1 MKRTILTA
9 VSLLFLFV
17 LPPHLSAGP
26 RSWQQAQKIAERIG
40 CWAKNSVAPM
50 TPGNVFLKMG
60 DKETAVPLKLTNW
73 GDTEVTSISYTF
85 YYTDKQVS
93 EGPFVLNLDQTLKDG
108 ETREVKIPIKPGQK
122 LGKEELLFN
131 ITQVNGQ
138 YNEASAGYA
147 YLTCCTVN
155 KMPHKR
161 VLVEDYAG
169 MWCWHC
175 PIGLVATDA
184 IARMYPDDVVAV
196 SVHKTDDISKVVSRG
211 VYEGLIDRYAV
222 TVPAVW
228 VARDNKAAGFDITD
242 AFKIE
247 KSKVTYMNMEVDAEW
262 DENGNNIRVKTQ
274 VEPCML
280 PDEGETFAIGY
291 VMTAS
296 GLSDDK
302 WRQESNYAEYSSD
315 SYKDAPEEMKFYADA
330 ANYVEGWSQV
340 KGMVYNHVAIES
352 QGMDNGLEDSK
363 MTDFRADE
371 VKTHSTTFEG
381 VNKYSVIRDRSK
393 IEIAAVLFNT
403 KTGKIENAARCS
415 VRNHGTTGI
424 RPNLVQEQKK
434 TEGIYDMQGRKVNGK
449 PTPGIY
455 IVNGKKTV
463 IR

>member
-93 EGPFVLNLDQTLKDG
+93 EGPFVLNFDQPLKDG

-196 SVHKTDDISKVVSRG
+196 SVHKTDDISKVVSRW

-228 VARDNKAAGFDITD
+228 VARDNKAAGFDIT
-242 AFKIE
+242 
-247 KSKVTYMNMEVDAEW
+247 
-262 DENGNNIRVKTQ
+262 
-274 VEPCML
+274 
-280 PDEGETFAIGY
+280 
-291 VMTAS
+291 
-296 GLSDDK
+296 
-302 WRQESNYAEYSSD
+302 
-315 SYKDAPEEMKFYADA
+315 DA

-434 TEGIYDMQGRKVNGK
+434 PEGIYDMQGRKVNGK

>member
-1 MKRTILTA
+1 MKRTILTT
-9 VSLLFLFV
+9 VSLLILFV

-26 RSWQQAQKIAERIG
+26 QSWQQAQKIAERIG

-60 DKETAVPLKLTNW
+60 DKETVVPLKLTNW

-93 EGPFVLNLDQTLKDG
+93 EGPFVLNFDQPLKDG

-196 SVHKTDDISKVVSRG
+196 SVHKTDDISKVVSRW

-228 VARDNKAAGFDITD
+228 VARDNKAAGFDIT
-242 AFKIE
+242 
-247 KSKVTYMNMEVDAEW
+247 
-262 DENGNNIRVKTQ
+262 
-274 VEPCML
+274 
-280 PDEGETFAIGY
+280 
-291 VMTAS
+291 
-296 GLSDDK
+296 
-302 WRQESNYAEYSSD
+302 
-315 SYKDAPEEMKFYADA
+315 DA

-381 VNKYSVIRDRSK
+381 INKYSVIRDRSK

>member
-93 EGPFVLNLDQTLKDG
+93 EGPFVLHLDQPLKDG

-122 LGKEELLFN
+122 LGKEEVLFN

-138 YNEASAGYA
+138 YNEASAGYT

-169 MWCWHC
+169 MWCPHC

-228 VARDNKAAGFDITD
+228 VARDNKAAGFDIT
-242 AFKIE
+242 
-247 KSKVTYMNMEVDAEW
+247 
-262 DENGNNIRVKTQ
+262 
-274 VEPCML
+274 
-280 PDEGETFAIGY
+280 
-291 VMTAS
+291 
-296 GLSDDK
+296 
-302 WRQESNYAEYSSD
+302 
-315 SYKDAPEEMKFYADA
+315 DA

-434 TEGIYDMQGRKVNGK
+434 PEGIYDMQGRKVNGK

>member
-9 VSLLFLFV
+9 VSLLILFV

-93 EGPFVLNLDQTLKDG
+93 EGPFVLNFDQPLKDG

-196 SVHKTDDISKVVSRG
+196 SVHKTDDISKVVSRW

-228 VARDNKAAGFDITD
+228 VARDNKAAGFDIT
-242 AFKIE
+242 
-247 KSKVTYMNMEVDAEW
+247 
-262 DENGNNIRVKTQ
+262 
-274 VEPCML
+274 
-280 PDEGETFAIGY
+280 
-291 VMTAS
+291 
-296 GLSDDK
+296 
-302 WRQESNYAEYSSD
+302 
-315 SYKDAPEEMKFYADA
+315 DA

-434 TEGIYDMQGRKVNGK
+434 PEGIYDMQGRKVNGK

>member
-9 VSLLFLFV
+9 VSLLILFV

-26 RSWQQAQKIAERIG
+26 QSWQQAQKIAERIG

-60 DKETAVPLKLTNW
+60 DKETVVPLKLTNW

-93 EGPFVLNLDQTLKDG
+93 EGPFVLNFDQPLKDG

-122 LGKEELLFN
+122 LGKEEVLFN

-196 SVHKTDDISKVVSRG
+196 SVHKTDDISKVVSRL

-228 VARDNKAAGFDITD
+228 VARDNKAAGFDIT
-242 AFKIE
+242 
-247 KSKVTYMNMEVDAEW
+247 
-262 DENGNNIRVKTQ
+262 
-274 VEPCML
+274 
-280 PDEGETFAIGY
+280 
-291 VMTAS
+291 
-296 GLSDDK
+296 
-302 WRQESNYAEYSSD
+302 
-315 SYKDAPEEMKFYADA
+315 DA

-434 TEGIYDMQGRKVNGK
+434 QEGIYDMQGRKVNGK

>member
-9 VSLLFLFV
+9 VSLLILFV

-26 RSWQQAQKIAERIG
+26 QSWQQAQKIAERIG

-60 DKETAVPLKLTNW
+60 DKETVVPLKLTNW

-93 EGPFVLNLDQTLKDG
+93 EGPFVLNFDQPLKDG

-196 SVHKTDDISKVVSRG
+196 SVHKTDDISKVVSRW

-222 TVPAVW
+222 TVPSVW
-228 VARDNKAAGFDITD
+228 VARDNKAAGFDIT
-242 AFKIE
+242 
-247 KSKVTYMNMEVDAEW
+247 
-262 DENGNNIRVKTQ
+262 
-274 VEPCML
+274 
-280 PDEGETFAIGY
+280 
-291 VMTAS
+291 
-296 GLSDDK
+296 
-302 WRQESNYAEYSSD
+302 
-315 SYKDAPEEMKFYADA
+315 DA

-424 RPNLVQEQKK
+424 RSNLVQEQKK

>member
-1 MKRTILTA
+1 
-9 VSLLFLFV
+9 
-17 LPPHLSAGP
+17 
-26 RSWQQAQKIAERIG
+26 
-40 CWAKNSVAPM
+40 M

-60 DKETAVPLKLTNW
+60 DKETVVPLKLTNW

-85 YYTDKQVS
+85 YCTDKQVS
-93 EGPFVLNLDQTLKDG
+93 EGPFVLNFDQPLKDG

-169 MWCWHC
+169 MRCWHC

-196 SVHKTDDISKVVSRG
+196 SVHKTDDISKVVSRW

-228 VARDNKAAGFDITD
+228 VARDNKAAGFDIT
-242 AFKIE
+242 
-247 KSKVTYMNMEVDAEW
+247 
-262 DENGNNIRVKTQ
+262 
-274 VEPCML
+274 
-280 PDEGETFAIGY
+280 
-291 VMTAS
+291 
-296 GLSDDK
+296 
-302 WRQESNYAEYSSD
+302 
-315 SYKDAPEEMKFYADA
+315 DA

-381 VNKYSVIRDRSK
+381 VNQYSVIRDRSK

>member
-9 VSLLFLFV
+9 VSLLILFV

-26 RSWQQAQKIAERIG
+26 QSWQQAQKIAERIG

-60 DKETAVPLKLTNW
+60 DKETVVPLKLTNW

-93 EGPFVLNLDQTLKDG
+93 EGPFVLNFDQPLKNG

-196 SVHKTDDISKVVSRG
+196 SVHKTDDISKVVSRR

-222 TVPAVW
+222 TVPSVW
-228 VARDNKAAGFDITD
+228 VARDNKAAGFDIT
-242 AFKIE
+242 
-247 KSKVTYMNMEVDAEW
+247 
-262 DENGNNIRVKTQ
+262 
-274 VEPCML
+274 
-280 PDEGETFAIGY
+280 
-291 VMTAS
+291 
-296 GLSDDK
+296 
-302 WRQESNYAEYSSD
+302 
-315 SYKDAPEEMKFYADA
+315 DA

-434 TEGIYDMQGRKVNGK
+434 QEGIYDMQGRKVNGK

>member
-9 VSLLFLFV
+9 VSLLILFV

-26 RSWQQAQKIAERIG
+26 QSWQQAQKIAERIG

-60 DKETAVPLKLTNW
+60 DKETVVPLKLTNW

-93 EGPFVLNLDQTLKDG
+93 EGPFVLNFDQPLKNG

-196 SVHKTDDISKVVSRG
+196 SVHKTDDISKVVSRW

-228 VARDNKAAGFDITD
+228 VARDNKAAGFDIT
-242 AFKIE
+242 
-247 KSKVTYMNMEVDAEW
+247 
-262 DENGNNIRVKTQ
+262 
-274 VEPCML
+274 
-280 PDEGETFAIGY
+280 
-291 VMTAS
+291 
-296 GLSDDK
+296 
-302 WRQESNYAEYSSD
+302 
-315 SYKDAPEEMKFYADA
+315 DA

-424 RPNLVQEQKK
+424 RLNLVQEQKK
-434 TEGIYDMQGRKVNGK
+434 PEGIYDMQGRKVNGK

>member
-9 VSLLFLFV
+9 VSLLILFV
-17 LPPHLSAGP
+17 LPPHLSAGLQ
-26 RSWQQAQKIAERIG
+26 SWQQAQKIAERIG

-60 DKETAVPLKLTNW
+60 DKETVVPLKLTNW

-93 EGPFVLNLDQTLKDG
+93 EGPFVLNFDQPLKNG

-196 SVHKTDDISKVVSRG
+196 SVHKTDDISKVVSRW
-211 VYEGLIDRYAV
+211 VYKGLIDRYAV
-222 TVPAVW
+222 TVPSVW
-228 VARDNKAAGFDITD
+228 VARDNKAAGFDIT
-242 AFKIE
+242 
-247 KSKVTYMNMEVDAEW
+247 
-262 DENGNNIRVKTQ
+262 
-274 VEPCML
+274 
-280 PDEGETFAIGY
+280 
-291 VMTAS
+291 
-296 GLSDDK
+296 
-302 WRQESNYAEYSSD
+302 
-315 SYKDAPEEMKFYADA
+315 DA

>member
-9 VSLLFLFV
+9 VSLLILFV
-17 LPPHLSAGP
+17 LPPHLSAGQQ
-26 RSWQQAQKIAERIG
+26 SWQQAQKIAERIG

-93 EGPFVLNLDQTLKDG
+93 EGPFVLHLDQPLKDG

-196 SVHKTDDISKVVSRG
+196 SVHKTDDISKVVSRW

-228 VARDNKAAGFDITD
+228 VARDNKAAGFDIT
-242 AFKIE
+242 
-247 KSKVTYMNMEVDAEW
+247 
-262 DENGNNIRVKTQ
+262 
-274 VEPCML
+274 
-280 PDEGETFAIGY
+280 
-291 VMTAS
+291 
-296 GLSDDK
+296 
-302 WRQESNYAEYSSD
+302 
-315 SYKDAPEEMKFYADA
+315 DA

-434 TEGIYDMQGRKVNGK
+434 PEGIYDMQGRKVNGK

>member
-9 VSLLFLFV
+9 VSLLILFV

-26 RSWQQAQKIAERIG
+26 QSWQQAQKIAERIG

-60 DKETAVPLKLTNW
+60 DKETVVPLKLTNW

-93 EGPFVLNLDQTLKDG
+93 EGPFVLNFDQPLKDG

-196 SVHKTDDISKVVSRG
+196 SVHKTDDISKVVSRW

-228 VARDNKAAGFDITD
+228 VARDNKAAGFDIT
-242 AFKIE
+242 
-247 KSKVTYMNMEVDAEW
+247 
-262 DENGNNIRVKTQ
+262 
-274 VEPCML
+274 
-280 PDEGETFAIGY
+280 
-291 VMTAS
+291 
-296 GLSDDK
+296 
-302 WRQESNYAEYSSD
+302 
-315 SYKDAPEEMKFYADA
+315 DA

-393 IEIAAVLFNT
+393 IEIAAVLFNN

-434 TEGIYDMQGRKVNGK
+434 PEGIYDMQGRKVNGK
-449 PTPGIY
+449 PKPGIY

>member
-9 VSLLFLFV
+9 VSLLILFV

-26 RSWQQAQKIAERIG
+26 QSWQQAQKIAERIG

-60 DKETAVPLKLTNW
+60 DKETVVPLKLTNW

-93 EGPFVLNLDQTLKDG
+93 EGPFVLNFDQPLKNG

-196 SVHKTDDISKVVSRG
+196 SVHKTDDISKVVSRW
-211 VYEGLIDRYAV
+211 VYEGLIDRNAV

-228 VARDNKAAGFDITD
+228 VARDNKAAGFDIT
-242 AFKIE
+242 
-247 KSKVTYMNMEVDAEW
+247 
-262 DENGNNIRVKTQ
+262 
-274 VEPCML
+274 
-280 PDEGETFAIGY
+280 
-291 VMTAS
+291 
-296 GLSDDK
+296 
-302 WRQESNYAEYSSD
+302 
-315 SYKDAPEEMKFYADA
+315 DA

-434 TEGIYDMQGRKVNGK
+434 PEGIYDMQGRKVNGK

>member
-9 VSLLFLFV
+9 VSLLILFV
-17 LPPHLSAGP
+17 LPHHLSAGP

-93 EGPFVLNLDQTLKDG
+93 EGPFVLNFDQPLKDG

-196 SVHKTDDISKVVSRG
+196 SVHKTDDISKVVSRW

-228 VARDNKAAGFDITD
+228 VARDNKAAGFDIT
-242 AFKIE
+242 
-247 KSKVTYMNMEVDAEW
+247 
-262 DENGNNIRVKTQ
+262 
-274 VEPCML
+274 
-280 PDEGETFAIGY
+280 
-291 VMTAS
+291 
-296 GLSDDK
+296 
-302 WRQESNYAEYSSD
+302 
-315 SYKDAPEEMKFYADA
+315 DA

-434 TEGIYDMQGRKVNGK
+434 QEGIYDMQGRKVNGK

>member
-9 VSLLFLFV
+9 VSLLILFV

-26 RSWQQAQKIAERIG
+26 QSWQQAQKIAERIG

-60 DKETAVPLKLTNW
+60 DKETVVPLKLTNW

-93 EGPFVLNLDQTLKDG
+93 EGPFVLNFDQPLKDG

-196 SVHKTDDISKVVSRG
+196 SVHKTDDISKVVSRW

-242 AFKIE
+242 A
-247 KSKVTYMNMEVDAEW
+247 
-262 DENGNNIRVKTQ
+262 
-274 VEPCML
+274 
-280 PDEGETFAIGY
+280 
-291 VMTAS
+291 
-296 GLSDDK
+296 
-302 WRQESNYAEYSSD
+302 
-315 SYKDAPEEMKFYADA
+315 

-352 QGMDNGLEDSK
+352 QGMDNGLENSK

-434 TEGIYDMQGRKVNGK
+434 PEGIYDMQGRKVNGK
-449 PTPGIY
+449 PTPDIY

>member
-9 VSLLFLFV
+9 VSLLILFV

-26 RSWQQAQKIAERIG
+26 QSWKQAQKIAERIG

-60 DKETAVPLKLTNW
+60 DKETVVPLKLTNW

-93 EGPFVLNLDQTLKDG
+93 EGPFVLNFDQPLKDG

-196 SVHKTDDISKVVSRG
+196 SVHKTDDISKVVSRW

-228 VARDNKAAGFDITD
+228 VARDNKAAGFDIT
-242 AFKIE
+242 
-247 KSKVTYMNMEVDAEW
+247 
-262 DENGNNIRVKTQ
+262 
-274 VEPCML
+274 
-280 PDEGETFAIGY
+280 
-291 VMTAS
+291 
-296 GLSDDK
+296 
-302 WRQESNYAEYSSD
+302 
-315 SYKDAPEEMKFYADA
+315 DA

>member
-9 VSLLFLFV
+9 VSLLILFV

-26 RSWQQAQKIAERIG
+26 QSWQQAQKIAERIG

-60 DKETAVPLKLTNW
+60 DKETVVPLKLTNW

-93 EGPFVLNLDQTLKDG
+93 EGPFVLNFDQPLKDG
-108 ETREVKIPIKPGQK
+108 ETREVKIPIKPGPK
-122 LGKEELLFN
+122 LGKEEVLFN

-196 SVHKTDDISKVVSRG
+196 SVHKTDDISKVVSRL

-228 VARDNKAAGFDITD
+228 VARDNKAAGFDIT
-242 AFKIE
+242 
-247 KSKVTYMNMEVDAEW
+247 
-262 DENGNNIRVKTQ
+262 
-274 VEPCML
+274 
-280 PDEGETFAIGY
+280 
-291 VMTAS
+291 
-296 GLSDDK
+296 
-302 WRQESNYAEYSSD
+302 
-315 SYKDAPEEMKFYADA
+315 DA

-434 TEGIYDMQGRKVNGK
+434 PEGIYDMQGRKVNGK

>member
-9 VSLLFLFV
+9 VSLLILFV

-26 RSWQQAQKIAERIG
+26 QSWQQAQNIAERIG

-60 DKETAVPLKLTNW
+60 DKETVVPLKLTNW

-93 EGPFVLNLDQTLKDG
+93 EGPFVLNFDQPLKDG

-196 SVHKTDDISKVVSRG
+196 SVHKTDDISKVVSRW

-222 TVPAVW
+222 TVPSVW
-228 VARDNKAAGFDITD
+228 VARDNKAAGFDIT
-242 AFKIE
+242 
-247 KSKVTYMNMEVDAEW
+247 
-262 DENGNNIRVKTQ
+262 
-274 VEPCML
+274 
-280 PDEGETFAIGY
+280 
-291 VMTAS
+291 
-296 GLSDDK
+296 
-302 WRQESNYAEYSSD
+302 
-315 SYKDAPEEMKFYADA
+315 DA

-371 VKTHSTTFEG
+371 VKTQSTTFEG

>member
-9 VSLLFLFV
+9 VSLLILFV

-26 RSWQQAQKIAERIG
+26 QSWQQAQKIAERIG

-60 DKETAVPLKLTNW
+60 DKETVVPLKLTNW

-93 EGPFVLNLDQTLKDG
+93 EGPFVLNFDQPLKDG

-131 ITQVNGQ
+131 IPQVNGQ

-196 SVHKTDDISKVVSRG
+196 SVHKTDDISKVVSRW

-222 TVPAVW
+222 TVPSVW
-228 VARDNKAAGFDITD
+228 VARDNKAAGFDIT
-242 AFKIE
+242 
-247 KSKVTYMNMEVDAEW
+247 
-262 DENGNNIRVKTQ
+262 
-274 VEPCML
+274 
-280 PDEGETFAIGY
+280 
-291 VMTAS
+291 
-296 GLSDDK
+296 
-302 WRQESNYAEYSSD
+302 
-315 SYKDAPEEMKFYADA
+315 DA

-424 RPNLVQEQKK
+424 RSNLVQEQKK
-434 TEGIYDMQGRKVNGK
+434 QEGIYDMQGRKVNGK

>member
-93 EGPFVLNLDQTLKDG
+93 EGPFVLNLDQPLKDG

-242 AFKIE
+242 A
-247 KSKVTYMNMEVDAEW
+247 
-262 DENGNNIRVKTQ
+262 
-274 VEPCML
+274 
-280 PDEGETFAIGY
+280 
-291 VMTAS
+291 
-296 GLSDDK
+296 
-302 WRQESNYAEYSSD
+302 
-315 SYKDAPEEMKFYADA
+315 

>member
-1 MKRTILTA
+1 
-9 VSLLFLFV
+9 
-17 LPPHLSAGP
+17 
-26 RSWQQAQKIAERIG
+26 
-40 CWAKNSVAPM
+40 M

-60 DKETAVPLKLTNW
+60 DKETVVPLKLTNW

-93 EGPFVLNLDQTLKDG
+93 EGPFVLNFDQPLKDG

-155 KMPHKR
+155 KMLHKR

-196 SVHKTDDISKVVSRG
+196 SVHKTDDISKVVSRW
-211 VYEGLIDRYAV
+211 VYEGLIDRFAV

-228 VARDNKAAGFDITD
+228 VARDNKAAGFDIT
-242 AFKIE
+242 
-247 KSKVTYMNMEVDAEW
+247 
-262 DENGNNIRVKTQ
+262 
-274 VEPCML
+274 
-280 PDEGETFAIGY
+280 
-291 VMTAS
+291 
-296 GLSDDK
+296 
-302 WRQESNYAEYSSD
+302 
-315 SYKDAPEEMKFYADA
+315 DA

-381 VNKYSVIRDRSK
+381 INKYSVIRDRSK

-434 TEGIYDMQGRKVNGK
+434 QEGIYDMQGRKVNGK

>member
-9 VSLLFLFV
+9 VSLLILFV

-26 RSWQQAQKIAERIG
+26 QSWQQAQKIAERIG
-40 CWAKNSVAPM
+40 CWTKNSVAPM

-60 DKETAVPLKLTNW
+60 DKETVVPLKLTNW

-93 EGPFVLNLDQTLKDG
+93 EGPFVLNFDQPLKEG
-108 ETREVKIPIKPGQK
+108 ETREVKIPIKPGPK
-122 LGKEELLFN
+122 LGKEEVLFN

-196 SVHKTDDISKVVSRG
+196 SVHKTDDISKVVSRW

-222 TVPAVW
+222 MVPAVW
-228 VARDNKAAGFDITD
+228 VARDNKAAGFDIT
-242 AFKIE
+242 
-247 KSKVTYMNMEVDAEW
+247 
-262 DENGNNIRVKTQ
+262 
-274 VEPCML
+274 
-280 PDEGETFAIGY
+280 
-291 VMTAS
+291 
-296 GLSDDK
+296 
-302 WRQESNYAEYSSD
+302 
-315 SYKDAPEEMKFYADA
+315 DA

-415 VRNHGTTGI
+415 VRNHDTTGI

>member
-9 VSLLFLFV
+9 VSLLILFV

-26 RSWQQAQKIAERIG
+26 QSWQQAQKIAERIG

-60 DKETAVPLKLTNW
+60 DKETVVPLKLTNW

-93 EGPFVLNLDQTLKDG
+93 EGPFVLNFDQPLKDG

-147 YLTCCTVN
+147 YLTCCTIN

-196 SVHKTDDISKVVSRG
+196 SVHKTDDISKVVSRW

-228 VARDNKAAGFDITD
+228 VARDNKAAGFDIT
-242 AFKIE
+242 
-247 KSKVTYMNMEVDAEW
+247 
-262 DENGNNIRVKTQ
+262 
-274 VEPCML
+274 
-280 PDEGETFAIGY
+280 
-291 VMTAS
+291 
-296 GLSDDK
+296 
-302 WRQESNYAEYSSD
+302 
-315 SYKDAPEEMKFYADA
+315 DA

-434 TEGIYDMQGRKVNGK
+434 PEGIYDMQGRKVNGK

>member
-9 VSLLFLFV
+9 VSLLILFV

-26 RSWQQAQKIAERIG
+26 QSWQQAQKIAERIG

-60 DKETAVPLKLTNW
+60 DKETVVPLKLTNW

-93 EGPFVLNLDQTLKDG
+93 EGPFVLNFYQPLKDG

-196 SVHKTDDISKVVSRG
+196 SVHKTDDISKVVSRL

-222 TVPAVW
+222 TVPSVW

-242 AFKIE
+242 A
-247 KSKVTYMNMEVDAEW
+247 AH
-262 DENGNNIRVKTQ
+262 
-274 VEPCML
+274 
-280 PDEGETFAIGY
+280 
-291 VMTAS
+291 
-296 GLSDDK
+296 
-302 WRQESNYAEYSSD
+302 
-315 SYKDAPEEMKFYADA
+315 
-330 ANYVEGWSQV
+330 YVEGWSQV

-352 QGMDNGLEDSK
+352 QGMYNGLEDSK

-434 TEGIYDMQGRKVNGK
+434 PEGIYDMQGRKVNGK

>member
-9 VSLLFLFV
+9 VSLLILFV

-26 RSWQQAQKIAERIG
+26 QSWQQAQNIAERIG

-60 DKETAVPLKLTNW
+60 NKETVVPLKLTNW

-93 EGPFVLNLDQTLKDG
+93 EGPFVLNFDQPLKDG

-196 SVHKTDDISKVVSRG
+196 SVHKADDISKVVSRG

-222 TVPAVW
+222 TVPSVW
-228 VARDNKAAGFDITD
+228 VARDNKAAGFDIT
-242 AFKIE
+242 
-247 KSKVTYMNMEVDAEW
+247 
-262 DENGNNIRVKTQ
+262 
-274 VEPCML
+274 
-280 PDEGETFAIGY
+280 
-291 VMTAS
+291 
-296 GLSDDK
+296 
-302 WRQESNYAEYSSD
+302 
-315 SYKDAPEEMKFYADA
+315 DA

-371 VKTHSTTFEG
+371 VKTQSTTFEG

>member
-1 MKRTILTA
+1 
-9 VSLLFLFV
+9 
-17 LPPHLSAGP
+17 
-26 RSWQQAQKIAERIG
+26 
-40 CWAKNSVAPM
+40 M

-60 DKETAVPLKLTNW
+60 DKETVVPLKLTNW

-93 EGPFVLNLDQTLKDG
+93 EGPFVLNFDQPLKNG

-138 YNEASAGYA
+138 YNEASAGYV

-196 SVHKTDDISKVVSRG
+196 SVHKTDDISKVVSRW

-228 VARDNKAAGFDITD
+228 VARDNKAAGFDIT
-242 AFKIE
+242 
-247 KSKVTYMNMEVDAEW
+247 
-262 DENGNNIRVKTQ
+262 
-274 VEPCML
+274 
-280 PDEGETFAIGY
+280 
-291 VMTAS
+291 
-296 GLSDDK
+296 
-302 WRQESNYAEYSSD
+302 
-315 SYKDAPEEMKFYADA
+315 DA

-434 TEGIYDMQGRKVNGK
+434 QEGIFDMQGRKVNGK

>member
-9 VSLLFLFV
+9 VSLLILFV
-17 LPPHLSAGP
+17 LPPHLSAGLQ
-26 RSWQQAQKIAERIG
+26 SWQQAQKIAERIG

-60 DKETAVPLKLTNW
+60 DKETVVPLKLTNW

-93 EGPFVLNLDQTLKDG
+93 EGPFVLNFDQPLKDG

-184 IARMYPDDVVAV
+184 IARMYPDDAVAV
-196 SVHKTDDISKVVSRG
+196 SVHKTDDISKVVSRW

-222 TVPAVW
+222 TVPSVW
-228 VARDNKAAGFDITD
+228 VARDNKAAGFDIT
-242 AFKIE
+242 
-247 KSKVTYMNMEVDAEW
+247 
-262 DENGNNIRVKTQ
+262 
-274 VEPCML
+274 
-280 PDEGETFAIGY
+280 
-291 VMTAS
+291 
-296 GLSDDK
+296 
-302 WRQESNYAEYSSD
+302 
-315 SYKDAPEEMKFYADA
+315 DA

-434 TEGIYDMQGRKVNGK
+434 QEGIYDMQGRKVNGK

-455 IVNGKKTV
+455 IVNGKKMV

>member
-9 VSLLFLFV
+9 VSLLILFV

-26 RSWQQAQKIAERIG
+26 QSWQQAQKIAERIG

-60 DKETAVPLKLTNW
+60 DKETVVPLKLTNW

-93 EGPFVLNLDQTLKDG
+93 EGPFVLNFDQPLKDG

-196 SVHKTDDISKVVSRG
+196 SVHKTDDISKVVSRW

-228 VARDNKAAGFDITD
+228 VARDNKAAGFDIT
-242 AFKIE
+242 
-247 KSKVTYMNMEVDAEW
+247 
-262 DENGNNIRVKTQ
+262 
-274 VEPCML
+274 
-280 PDEGETFAIGY
+280 
-291 VMTAS
+291 
-296 GLSDDK
+296 
-302 WRQESNYAEYSSD
+302 
-315 SYKDAPEEMKFYADA
+315 DA

-371 VKTHSTTFEG
+371 VQTHSTTFEG
-381 VNKYSVIRDRSK
+381 VNQYSVIRDRSK

>member
-9 VSLLFLFV
+9 VSLLILFV

-26 RSWQQAQKIAERIG
+26 QSWQQAQKIAERIG

-60 DKETAVPLKLTNW
+60 DKETVVPLKLTNW

-93 EGPFVLNLDQTLKDG
+93 EGPFVLHLDQPLKDG

-122 LGKEELLFN
+122 LGKEEVLFN

-196 SVHKTDDISKVVSRG
+196 SVHKTDDISKVVSRW

-222 TVPAVW
+222 MVPAVW
-228 VARDNKAAGFDITD
+228 VARDNKAAGFDIT
-242 AFKIE
+242 
-247 KSKVTYMNMEVDAEW
+247 
-262 DENGNNIRVKTQ
+262 
-274 VEPCML
+274 
-280 PDEGETFAIGY
+280 
-291 VMTAS
+291 
-296 GLSDDK
+296 
-302 WRQESNYAEYSSD
+302 
-315 SYKDAPEEMKFYADA
+315 DA

-434 TEGIYDMQGRKVNGK
+434 QEGIYDMQGRKVNGK

>member
-9 VSLLFLFV
+9 VSLLILFV
-17 LPPHLSAGP
+17 LPPHLSAGSQ
-26 RSWQQAQKIAERIG
+26 SWQQAQKIAERIG
-40 CWAKNSVAPM
+40 CWAKYSVAPM

-60 DKETAVPLKLTNW
+60 DKETVVPLKLTNW

-93 EGPFVLNLDQTLKDG
+93 EGPFVLNFDQPLKDG
-108 ETREVKIPIKPGQK
+108 ETREVKIPIKPGPK
-122 LGKEELLFN
+122 LGKVLFN

-222 TVPAVW
+222 TVPSIW

-302 WRQESNYAEYSSD
+302 WRQAANYAEYSSD

-352 QGMDNGLEDSK
+352 QGKRTGGLED
-363 MTDFRADE
+363 
-371 VKTHSTTFEG
+371 
-381 VNKYSVIRDRSK
+381 DR
-393 IEIAAVLFNT
+393 L
-403 KTGKIENAARCS
+403 
-415 VRNHGTTGI
+415 
-424 RPNLVQEQKK
+424 P
-434 TEGIYDMQGRKVNGK
+434 GRRGEDALHHF
-449 PTPGIY
+449 
-455 IVNGKKTV
+455 
-463 IR
+463 

>member
-9 VSLLFLFV
+9 VSLLILFV

-26 RSWQQAQKIAERIG
+26 QSWQQAQKIAERIG

-50 TPGNVFLKMG
+50 TPGNVFQKMG
-60 DKETAVPLKLTNW
+60 DKETVVPLKLTNW

-93 EGPFVLNLDQTLKDG
+93 EGPFVLNFDQPLKDG

-196 SVHKTDDISKVVSRG
+196 SVHKTDDISKVVSRW

-242 AFKIE
+242 A
-247 KSKVTYMNMEVDAEW
+247 
-262 DENGNNIRVKTQ
+262 
-274 VEPCML
+274 
-280 PDEGETFAIGY
+280 
-291 VMTAS
+291 
-296 GLSDDK
+296 
-302 WRQESNYAEYSSD
+302 
-315 SYKDAPEEMKFYADA
+315 
-330 ANYVEGWSQV
+330 ANYVEGWLQV

-424 RPNLVQEQKK
+424 RSNLVQEQKK
-434 TEGIYDMQGRKVNGK
+434 PEGIYDMQGRKVNGK

-455 IVNGKKTV
+455 IVNGKKMV

>member
-9 VSLLFLFV
+9 VSLLILFV

-26 RSWQQAQKIAERIG
+26 QSWQQAQKIAERIG

-60 DKETAVPLKLTNW
+60 NKETVVPLKLTNW

-93 EGPFVLNLDQTLKDG
+93 EGPFVLNFDQPLKDG

-196 SVHKTDDISKVVSRG
+196 SVHKADDISKVVSRG

-228 VARDNKAAGFDITD
+228 VARDNKAAGFDIT
-242 AFKIE
+242 
-247 KSKVTYMNMEVDAEW
+247 
-262 DENGNNIRVKTQ
+262 
-274 VEPCML
+274 
-280 PDEGETFAIGY
+280 
-291 VMTAS
+291 
-296 GLSDDK
+296 
-302 WRQESNYAEYSSD
+302 
-315 SYKDAPEEMKFYADA
+315 DA

-424 RPNLVQEQKK
+424 RPNLVQKQKK

>member
-9 VSLLFLFV
+9 VSLLILFV
-17 LPPHLSAGP
+17 LPPHLSAGSQ
-26 RSWQQAQKIAERIG
+26 SWQQAQKIAERIG

-60 DKETAVPLKLTNW
+60 DKETVVPLKLTNW

-93 EGPFVLNLDQTLKDG
+93 EGPFVLNFDQPLKDG

-196 SVHKTDDISKVVSRG
+196 SVHKTDDISKVVSRL

-222 TVPAVW
+222 TVPSVW
-228 VARDNKAAGFDITD
+228 VARDNKAAGFDIT
-242 AFKIE
+242 
-247 KSKVTYMNMEVDAEW
+247 
-262 DENGNNIRVKTQ
+262 
-274 VEPCML
+274 
-280 PDEGETFAIGY
+280 
-291 VMTAS
+291 
-296 GLSDDK
+296 
-302 WRQESNYAEYSSD
+302 
-315 SYKDAPEEMKFYADA
+315 DA

-434 TEGIYDMQGRKVNGK
+434 QEGIYDMQGRKVNGK

>member
-9 VSLLFLFV
+9 VLLLILFV

-26 RSWQQAQKIAERIG
+26 QSWQQAQKIAERIG

-60 DKETAVPLKLTNW
+60 DKETVVPLKLTNW

-93 EGPFVLNLDQTLKDG
+93 EGPFVLNFDQPLKNG

-131 ITQVNGQ
+131 IPQVNGQ

-196 SVHKTDDISKVVSRG
+196 SVHKTDDISKVVSRW

-228 VARDNKAAGFDITD
+228 VARDNKAAGFDIT
-242 AFKIE
+242 
-247 KSKVTYMNMEVDAEW
+247 
-262 DENGNNIRVKTQ
+262 
-274 VEPCML
+274 
-280 PDEGETFAIGY
+280 
-291 VMTAS
+291 
-296 GLSDDK
+296 
-302 WRQESNYAEYSSD
+302 
-315 SYKDAPEEMKFYADA
+315 DA

-434 TEGIYDMQGRKVNGK
+434 PEGIYDMQGRKVNGK

>member
-9 VSLLFLFV
+9 VSLLILFV

-26 RSWQQAQKIAERIG
+26 QSWQQAQKIAERIG

-60 DKETAVPLKLTNW
+60 DKETVVPLKLTNW

-93 EGPFVLNLDQTLKDG
+93 EGPFVLNFDQPLKDG

-196 SVHKTDDISKVVSRG
+196 SVHKTDDISKVVSRW

-222 TVPAVW
+222 TVPVVW
-228 VARDNKAAGFDITD
+228 VARDNKAAGFDIT
-242 AFKIE
+242 
-247 KSKVTYMNMEVDAEW
+247 
-262 DENGNNIRVKTQ
+262 
-274 VEPCML
+274 
-280 PDEGETFAIGY
+280 
-291 VMTAS
+291 
-296 GLSDDK
+296 
-302 WRQESNYAEYSSD
+302 
-315 SYKDAPEEMKFYADA
+315 DA

-434 TEGIYDMQGRKVNGK
+434 PEGIYDMQGRKVNGK

>member
-9 VSLLFLFV
+9 VSLLILFA
-17 LPPHLSAGP
+17 LPHHLSAGP

-60 DKETAVPLKLTNW
+60 DKETVVPLKLTNW

-93 EGPFVLNLDQTLKDG
+93 EGPFVLNFDQPLKDG

-196 SVHKTDDISKVVSRG
+196 SVHKTDDISKVVSRW

-228 VARDNKAAGFDITD
+228 VARDNKAAGFDIT
-242 AFKIE
+242 
-247 KSKVTYMNMEVDAEW
+247 
-262 DENGNNIRVKTQ
+262 
-274 VEPCML
+274 
-280 PDEGETFAIGY
+280 
-291 VMTAS
+291 
-296 GLSDDK
+296 
-302 WRQESNYAEYSSD
+302 
-315 SYKDAPEEMKFYADA
+315 DA

-434 TEGIYDMQGRKVNGK
+434 QEGIYDMQGRKVNGK

>member
-9 VSLLFLFV
+9 VSLLILFV

-26 RSWQQAQKIAERIG
+26 QSWQQAQKIAERIG

-60 DKETAVPLKLTNW
+60 DKETVVPLKLTNW

-93 EGPFVLNLDQTLKDG
+93 EGPFVLNFDQPLKDG

-138 YNEASAGYA
+138 YNEASAG
-147 YLTCCTVN
+147 LTCCTVN

-175 PIGLVATDA
+175 PIGLVTTDA

-196 SVHKTDDISKVVSRG
+196 SVHKTDDISKVVSRW

-222 TVPAVW
+222 TVPSVW
-228 VARDNKAAGFDITD
+228 VARDNKAAGFDIT
-242 AFKIE
+242 
-247 KSKVTYMNMEVDAEW
+247 
-262 DENGNNIRVKTQ
+262 
-274 VEPCML
+274 
-280 PDEGETFAIGY
+280 
-291 VMTAS
+291 
-296 GLSDDK
+296 
-302 WRQESNYAEYSSD
+302 
-315 SYKDAPEEMKFYADA
+315 DA

-434 TEGIYDMQGRKVNGK
+434 PEGIYDMQGRKVNGK

>member
-9 VSLLFLFV
+9 VSLLILFV

-26 RSWQQAQKIAERIG
+26 QSWQQAQKIAERIG

-60 DKETAVPLKLTNW
+60 DKETVVPLKLTNW

-93 EGPFVLNLDQTLKDG
+93 EGPFVLNFDQPLKNG

-196 SVHKTDDISKVVSRG
+196 SVHKTDDISKVVSRL

-222 TVPAVW
+222 TVPSVW
-228 VARDNKAAGFDITD
+228 VARDNKAAGFDIT
-242 AFKIE
+242 
-247 KSKVTYMNMEVDAEW
+247 
-262 DENGNNIRVKTQ
+262 
-274 VEPCML
+274 
-280 PDEGETFAIGY
+280 
-291 VMTAS
+291 
-296 GLSDDK
+296 
-302 WRQESNYAEYSSD
+302 
-315 SYKDAPEEMKFYADA
+315 DA

-393 IEIAAVLFNT
+393 IEIAVVLFNT

-434 TEGIYDMQGRKVNGK
+434 PEGIYDMQGRKVNGK

>member
-9 VSLLFLFV
+9 VSLLILFV

-26 RSWQQAQKIAERIG
+26 QSWQQAQKIAERIG

-60 DKETAVPLKLTNW
+60 NKETVVPLKLTNW

-93 EGPFVLNLDQTLKDG
+93 EGPFVLNFDQPLKDG

-155 KMPHKR
+155 KMLHKR

-196 SVHKTDDISKVVSRG
+196 SVHKTDDISKVVSRW

-222 TVPAVW
+222 TVSAVW
-228 VARDNKAAGFDITD
+228 VARDNKAAGFDIT
-242 AFKIE
+242 
-247 KSKVTYMNMEVDAEW
+247 
-262 DENGNNIRVKTQ
+262 
-274 VEPCML
+274 
-280 PDEGETFAIGY
+280 
-291 VMTAS
+291 
-296 GLSDDK
+296 
-302 WRQESNYAEYSSD
+302 
-315 SYKDAPEEMKFYADA
+315 DA

-381 VNKYSVIRDRSK
+381 INKYSVIRDRSK